1 MVVFNRKEN
10 ELMIKLD
17 KNADYKEVKQKL
29 QEILDA
35 SSDVFDDVI
44 EPIKVQ
50 GRRFQD
56 NEISEILK
64 MFKEKTDLSVQIE
77 KPKQMGLASINN
89 IFNEDTTITTT
100 KVFTGTLRS
109 GQRLEFEGSIVVVG
123 DVNGGSEVVA
133 EGNIIIIGNMR
144 GFAHAGAKGNRSAY
158 IVANII
164 EPTQL
169 RIADI
174 ILRNVDEA
182 RKIVGNSYEK
192 ASIQMGEI
200 VIER

>member
-1 MVVFNRKEN
+1 MVVFNKKEN

-35 SSDVFDDVI
+35 SSNIFEDVE
-44 EPIKVQ
+44 EPIRIQ

-56 NEISEILK
+56 NEASEILK
-64 MFKEKTDLSVQIE
+64 MFKEKTDLCVEIE

-109 GQRLEFEGSIVVVG
+109 GQRLEFEGSIVIIG

-133 EGNIIIIGNMR
+133 EGNIIVLGNMR

-158 IVANII
+158 IVAKLI

-174 ILRNVDEA
+174 ILRNVDD
-182 RKIVGNSYEK
+182 KKDVGNNYEK
-192 ASIQMGEI
+192 ASVQMGTI
-200 VIER
+200 VIEH